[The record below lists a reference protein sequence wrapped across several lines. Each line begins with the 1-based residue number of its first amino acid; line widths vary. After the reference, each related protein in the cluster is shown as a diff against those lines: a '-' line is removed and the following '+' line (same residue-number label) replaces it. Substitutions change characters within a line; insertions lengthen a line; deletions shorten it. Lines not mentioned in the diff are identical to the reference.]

1 LNGRKALGRT
11 MLKELNIG
19 GLFFAPF
26 AADLAIGLLIFFP
39 VRMMFDR
46 WAIQRWVWHRQ
57 LFDIAVFVIIVSVI
71 GLVIG

>member
-1 LNGRKALGRT
+1 

-26 AADLAIGLLIFFP
+26 AGDLVLGLVLFYP
-39 VRMMFDR
+39 LRLMFDR

-57 LFDIAVFVIIVSVI
+57 LFDIAVFVIIVSVL
-71 GLVIG
+71 GLVVD